1 MILIN
6 EKYNELLQT
15 IAMIIASKNEE
26 IENLQDEIRDLK
38 NQIEEAEKEGN

>member
-15 IAMIIASKNEE
+15 IAMIIAEKNEE

-38 NQIEEAEKEGN
+38 NQIEEAEKEGI